1 MMEKNAGIEPM
12 KKFKTYYNSK
22 IGLLEI
28 TGTEDAVTGIN
39 FTDKKQAMER
49 KVPEVLKECRNQLDE
64 YFRGKRTD
72 FTVKLS
78 LEGTDFQKKVWK
90 RLLKIPHG
98 QTVSYRE
105 VALDIDNA
113 KGVRAVGGATGRN
126 NISIIVPCHRV
137 IGSGGDLV
145 GFGGGLW
152 RKAWLLNHEKP
163 SPTAE

>member
-1 MMEKNAGIEPM
+1 M

-28 TGTEDAVTGIN
+28 TGTSDAITGVN
-39 FTDKKQAMER
+39 FTAKKQAADR
-49 KVPEVLKECRNQLDE
+49 KIPEVLKECRTQLDE
-64 YFRGKRTD
+64 YFRGKRTK
-72 FTVKLS
+72 FSVKLR

-90 RLLKIPHG
+90 RLLKIPHS
-98 QTVSYRE
+98 QTVSYKD
-105 VALDIDNA
+105 VAVGIGNE

-152 RKAWLLNHEKP
+152 RKVWLLNHEKTP
-163 SPTAE
+163 SPNV

>member
-1 MMEKNAGIEPM
+1 M
-12 KKFKTYYNSK
+12 KKYRTYYNSK

-28 TGTEDAVTGIN
+28 TGTSDAVTSIN
-39 FTDKKQAMER
+39 FTDKKQAFDRML
-49 KVPEVLKECRNQLDE
+49 PENLKECRTQLDE

-72 FTVKLS
+72 FSVKFK

-98 QTVSYRE
+98 QTVSYKD
-105 VALDIDNA
+105 VAVGIGNE

-152 RKAWLLNHEKP
+152 RKVWLLNHEKP
-163 SPTAE
+163 SPTVG